1 MALYTY
7 RKAPLVCHLPKGY
20 FSHYPPPQPSRVK
33 RIAGPLLI
41 TLGSLLIANVTWPLI
56 NYQLFVTPSYQQNSF
71 TAPVPDS
78 LLGTNLNDTIPMYT
92 PGVAQVLG
100 AQVDLINP
108 SSWFPGAQSPH
119 AQPIIID
126 TYDISIPKLNIF
138 EATVQIDGTDLSQSL
153 IQYPGTATPGEAGST
168 VVFGH
173 SVLRQFYNPSIHN
186 QRRYV
191 SIFSTLMTLR
201 KSDRIYVDF
210 GDQRFTYEV
219 DKKLEVN
226 PDDFYILEQRTDVK
240 ELRLITCVPEG
251 TYLRR
256 GVVIARLVDIADSS
270 TTTVLKD

>member
-7 RKAPLVCHLPKGY
+7 RKAPLVCHLPKDY
-20 FSHYPPPQPSRVK
+20 YSPLAVPRASKTK
-33 RIAGPLLI
+33 RLAGPLLI

-56 NYQLFVTPSYQQNSF
+56 NYHLFVSPSYQQNTF
-71 TAPVPDS
+71 TSPVPDS
-78 LLGTNLNDTIPMYT
+78 LLGSNLNETFPMYT

-100 AQVDLINP
+100 AQTDLTNP
-108 SSWFPGAQSPH
+108 NTWFPGATSPQ
-119 AQPIIID
+119 AQAVVVD
-126 TYDISIPKLNIF
+126 KYDISIPKLNIF

-153 IQYPGTATPGEAGST
+153 IQYPGTAIPGNAGST

-191 SIFSTLMTLR
+191 SIFSTLMTIR
-201 KSDRIYVDF
+201 KNDRIYVDF
-210 GDQRFTYEV
+210 GDKRFTYEV

-226 PDDFYILEQRTDVK
+226 PEDLYILEQRSDVK
-240 ELRLITCVPEG
+240 ELKLITCVPEG

-256 GVVIARLVDIADSS
+256 GVIIAKLVDIADSS
-270 TTTVLKD
+270 TTTVLRN